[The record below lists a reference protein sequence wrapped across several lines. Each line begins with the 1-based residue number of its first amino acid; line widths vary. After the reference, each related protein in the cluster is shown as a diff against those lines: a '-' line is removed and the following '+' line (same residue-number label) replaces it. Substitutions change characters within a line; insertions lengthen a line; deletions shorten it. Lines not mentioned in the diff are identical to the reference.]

1 MAREVY
7 SRLLLSGTLVARSPL
22 HVGGY
27 GNDVDTDM
35 PLARDGA
42 GHFYVP
48 GTGISGALRNLVENR
63 FGLDLTNEFWGFQDS
78 GGGFASHVLVE
89 DSEIGNPDSLVME
102 IRDHV
107 GIDRETGS
115 AAEGIKY
122 DRAILPRGTR
132 LSLHL
137 AVEVPSRESRK
148 RALAMLSGIRSALEK
163 GEVRLGAA
171 KSRGLGSIGL
181 MDGNLTEV
189 VLGTR
194 DGILAFLGSG
204 SGMPVPESDIQESGN
219 QYPPKPRRRLGIS
232 LTWEPA
238 GPLMV
243 KAGAE
248 GVISDMVPLVTGTNG
263 GVSLVLPGSSVK
275 GALRNHAERIV
286 RTLLDQEK
294 PAWVGNQRP
303 QRFMDALKLPLVNEL
318 FGATA
323 EKVNKGD
330 VATSLPGLGAFR
342 VEDCLGTKTISQD
355 QWQAIQ
361 NAVDDQSLLRALSH
375 AGLESWSQAYHV
387 AIDRWLGSAA
397 ESMLYTVLEPRQT
410 EWEPISMEL
419 DLLRLG
425 DKTRLP
431 AVALALLF
439 LRDLASKRIPLGFAT
454 NRGMGTIRINDIAF
468 STDEPSLQGLEKVF
482 TNFCMGTDLE
492 TAGIPDQPRGLWD
505 NIQKAWSQWIEL
517 ETETAKP

>member
-1 MAREVY
+1 
-7 SRLLLSGTLVARSPL
+7 
-22 HVGGY
+22 
-27 GNDVDTDM
+27 M

-42 GHFYVP
+42 GHIYVP
-48 GTGISGALRNLVENR
+48 GTGISGALRNLVENQ
-63 FGLDLTNEFWGFQDS
+63 FGLELAKDFWGFQDS

-181 MDGNLTEV
+181 DDGTLTEV

-194 DGILAFLGSG
+194 DGILAFLLAGSG
-204 SGMPVPESDIQESGN
+204 TPVSDADIQESAN
-219 QYPPKPRRRLGIS
+219 QYPPNPRQRLGIS
-232 LTWEPA
+232 LTWEPSGA
-238 GPLMV
+238 LMV

-248 GVISDMVPLVTGTNG
+248 GVASDMVPLVTGTNG

-275 GALRNHAERIV
+275 GALRSHAERIV
-286 RTLLDQEK
+286 RTLLDQEN
-294 PAWVGNQRP
+294 PAWASSERP
-303 QRFMDALKLPLVNEL
+303 QRFLDALNLPLVNEL
-318 FGATA
+318 FGKTA
-323 EKVNKGD
+323 ERVNKGESH
-330 VATSLPGLGAFR
+330 TSLPGLGAFR
-342 VEDCLGTKTISQD
+342 VEDCLGTKTIPQD

-361 NAVDDQSLLRALSH
+361 NAVDDKSLVKALSN
-375 AGLESWSQAYHV
+375 AGLEPWSQAYHV

-397 ESMLYTVLEPRQT
+397 ESMLYTVLEPHQT
-410 EWEPISMEL
+410 GWEPLTMEI
-419 DLLRLG
+419 DFLRLEEQ
-425 DKTRLP
+425 TRLP
-431 AVALALLF
+431 AVALTLLF
-439 LRDLASKRIPLGFAT
+439 LRDLASNRIPLGFAT

-468 STDEPSLQGLEKVF
+468 STDEPSLQGLERIF
-482 TNFCMGTDLE
+482 TNFCLGANLE
-492 TAGIPDQPRGLWD
+492 LSGIPKNLCKMWE
-505 NIQKAWSQWIEL
+505 NIQTAWSQWINQ
-517 ETETAKP
+517 ETETARP